1 MKTNAIVDKFAESS
15 KFVDKENTPFV
26 WRKLRPDEAILAY
39 QLHLTANAVT
49 PAGLVRL
56 DDLAHFSANIQDQG
70 RILGCF
76 VNDNEMVAYGILGM
90 DTASNSKLCK
100 LLDLPETELHNFA
113 SLDGAAALAP
123 WRGNRL
129 HRESIQARLAMA
141 REQQR
146 RYIGATVSPENIN
159 SMRGLLEAGFCIKNF
174 AYLYGGLARLVMS
187 LDLDAPPSYWTLC
200 GAVIASDQ
208 AGHQAALA
216 KDLIGF
222 DLTETR
228 SGVCQVLY
236 GVRKN
241 G

>member
-1 MKTNAIVDKFAESS
+1 MKSTAIINKFAGLP
-15 KFVDKENTPFV
+15 DQENTPFL
-26 WRKLRPDEAILAY
+26 WRMLKPDEAILAY
-39 QLHLTANAVT
+39 QLHLAANADT
-49 PAGLVRL
+49 PPGLVRP
-56 DDLAHFSANIQDQG
+56 DDLAHFSANVQNQG
-70 RILGCF
+70 RVLACF
-76 VNDNEMVAYGILGM
+76 INDKEMVAYGILGM
-90 DTASNSKLCK
+90 DPASNSKLCQ
-100 LLDLPETELHNFA
+100 LLDVPEAELPSFA

-129 HRESIQARLAMA
+129 HREAIQARLAMA

-187 LDLDAPPSYWTLC
+187 LDLHAPPSYWTLC
-200 GAVIASDQ
+200 GAVVASDH
-208 AGHQAALA
+208 AGHQAAIA
-216 KDLIGF
+216 KDWVGYALR
-222 DLTETR
+222 ETKA
-228 SGVCQVLY
+228 GVCQVLY